1 MYNVRNSQ
9 KEQSM
14 PKSVDEMA
22 ATLVKNLEAQTGK
35 SIDEWVK
42 IARDSGET
50 KHMKMLKYLQANY
63 DLTYGYANTIAS
75 LAREPE
81 GEAPKTGDDLVEA
94 QYSQKANLRPIY
106 DAIIDAVE
114 GFGDDIEISP
124 KKMYVSLRRSKQF
137 ALVQPSTKTRVDV
150 GIKIKDFEPTGRLET
165 AGSWN
170 SMVTHRVRVTDVDQV
185 NDELIAWLRK
195 GYSKA

>member
-1 MYNVRNSQ
+1 
-9 KEQSM
+9 M
-14 PKSVDEMA
+14 PKSLDEMA
-22 ATLVKNLEAQTGK
+22 ASLVKNLEDQTGK

-50 KHMKMLKYLQANY
+50 RHMKMLKYLQTNY
-63 DLTYGYANTIAS
+63 DLTYGYANTISS

-81 GEAPKTGDDLVEA
+81 GGAPQTGDDLVEA
-94 QYSQKANLRPIY
+94 QYSQKSDLRPIY
-106 DAIIDAVE
+106 DAIVHAVD
-114 GFGDDIEISP
+114 GFGDDVEVSP
-124 KKMYVSLRRSKQF
+124 KKAYVSLRRSKQF

-150 GIKIKDFEPTGRLET
+150 GIKIKDFEPTGRLEA

-185 NDELIAWLRK
+185 DDELITWLRK
-195 GYSKA
+195 GYDEA